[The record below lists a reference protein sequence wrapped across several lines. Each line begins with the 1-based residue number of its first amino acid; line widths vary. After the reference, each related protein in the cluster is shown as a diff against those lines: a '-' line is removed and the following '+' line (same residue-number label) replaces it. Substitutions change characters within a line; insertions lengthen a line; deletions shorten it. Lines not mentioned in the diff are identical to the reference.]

1 MKHVQKKRRQ
11 IGIGVLIRITKA
23 KRQREMPSGCNGE
36 IIFSPQVVSCQPCNQ
51 QDSNRDAIRRVG
63 GVKDIETYGLIT
75 QKFTFPSYFL
85 RKLFENWL
93 KQS

>member
-11 IGIGVLIRITKA
+11 IGVGVLIRITKA

-51 QDSNRDAIRRVG
+51 QDSNRDAIRHVG
-63 GVKDIETYGLIT
+63 GVKDIIRNLWANHTKIYLSIIL
-75 QKFTFPSYFL
+75 S
-85 RKLFENWL
+85 
-93 KQS
+93 